1 MQNFPVD
8 EVERGGQLIESNIE
22 PLAERNRIEQRDK
35 FKRSRRAYSI
45 SPIWQNKLMPLA
57 I

>member
-8 EVERGGQLIESNIE
+8 DVERGGQLIESNIE

-35 FKRSRRAYSI
+35 FKRSCRAYSI